1 MSERSPFGSG
11 SYPYAIGRVRARE
24 SSLLDRSQ
32 WNRLLEADEDGALQ
46 ALREFGYGAAE
57 GQGNAGL
64 SADELIA
71 AEQRKT
77 AEFLTEVTPDA
88 ELTDLLF
95 LQADAHNLK
104 ALLKARLLERMD
116 AADEFLRADGT
127 IPVAVLRACVS
138 YEDLSPLPSVMAEEL
153 DGIFEETS
161 PRLLSARVDR
171 AVFAQA
177 AAVLRGKKCAVLS
190 RYFMVWIRY
199 LNLLAMQRGLRL
211 GWAEQ
216 ETARMQ
222 MADIDAPEAPVTPLP
237 PIQAGETLRE
247 TERNM
252 NRTLLSLMREAGTD
266 AEGIAPIACYLL
278 NKQNEAR
285 NLRVL
290 FAAKR
295 AGIPVA
301 AGELDW

>member
-1 MSERSPFGSG
+1 MNERSPFGYS

-32 WNRLLEADEDGALQ
+32 WNRLLDADEDGALQ
-46 ALREFGYGAAE
+46 ALREFGYGATE
-57 GQGNAGL
+57 GQSSAGR
-64 SADELIA
+64 SADELID

-77 AEFLTEVTPDA
+77 AEFLAEVTPDA
-88 ELTDLLF
+88 ALTDLFF

-104 ALLKARLLERMD
+104 ALLKARLLERAD
-116 AADEFLRADGT
+116 AADEFLRTDGT
-127 IPVAVLRACVS
+127 IPVDVLRACVT
-138 YEDLSPLPSVMAEEL
+138 YEDLSSLPAVMAGEL
-153 DGIFEETS
+153 EGIFEETS

-177 AAVLRGKKCAVLS
+177 AAVLRDKPCAVLS
-190 RYFMVWIRY
+190 RYFGTWVRY
-199 LNLLAMQRGLRL
+199 LNLLASQRGLRL
-211 GWAEQ
+211 GWPEP

-222 MADIDAPEAPVTPLP
+222 LADIEAVEDPIAPLP
-237 PIQAGETLRE
+237 PVQAGETLRE

-252 NRTLLSLMREAGTD
+252 NRALLALMREAGAD
-266 AEGIAPIACYLL
+266 SDGIAPIVCYLL

-285 NLRVL
+285 NLRIL

-295 AGIPVA
+295 AGVPVA